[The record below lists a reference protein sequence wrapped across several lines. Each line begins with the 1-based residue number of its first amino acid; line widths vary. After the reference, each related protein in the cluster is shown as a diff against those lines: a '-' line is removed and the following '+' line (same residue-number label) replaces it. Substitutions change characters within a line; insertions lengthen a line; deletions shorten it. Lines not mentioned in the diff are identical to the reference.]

1 MTPTPSPPSS
11 SSSWYGELGIG
22 VTTEILDSAVV
33 GDRVLPPEAGDEYKA
48 DYDME
53 IWGWAGNPDPSALL
67 DIFRC
72 EQIGNTSD
80 SQYCNPEY
88 DKLYELQLTQ
98 AGEERAKTLAEMQNL
113 IYDEAPYDVLFYDA
127 NLDAY
132 RNDRFAGWQNMPAD
146 GTPLFTYGTL
156 QYTLLSDATA
166 QPSPTPAAATE
177 APGLGGPRQRGP
189 GNPDGL
195 GGRRDG
201 ELGRWVEHDPPADRR
216 PRGGGGRDRR
226 GLPVPAAEGHARRR
240 RVSPCDPLTV
250 VTTPGGAVRRSR
262 AETSRA

>member
-1 MTPTPSPPSS
+1 M
-11 SSSWYGELGIG
+11 
-22 VTTEILDSAVV
+22 V
-33 GDRVLPPEAGDEYKA
+33 GNRVLPPEAGDEYKA

-177 APGLGGPRQRGP
+177 APGS
-189 GNPDGL
+189 
-195 GGRRDG
+195 
-201 ELGRWVEHDPPADRR
+201 EAPASEA
-216 PRGGGGRDRR
+216 PAT
-226 GLPVPAAEGHARRR
+226 PAASADGGTASSDGGSNTTLLLLAGLAVVAVVIVGVFLSRRQKG
-240 RVSPCDPLTV
+240 
-250 VTTPGGAVRRSR
+250 TPVDD
-262 AETSRA
+262 E